1 MRKWIALLLATVLTA
16 VVAVACATASNTATG
31 GGTNVDA
38 NSAGT
43 NSAGTN
49 GVLDK
54 VLARKSLV
62 CGVNGQLPG
71 FSSVDSKGEY
81 AGLDADYCRAIA
93 AALFDDTSK
102 VEFRNLSAQERF
114 PALTAGEIDVLIRNT
129 TWTANRDTALGLE
142 FMPTTFFD
150 GQGMLVTTASG
161 IKDLKG
167 LSGKPICVQSGT
179 TTEQNLTD
187 HFRKLNIPFTPVVF
201 DNEDALYSA
210 FTQGRCQAATS
221 DRSQLTARR
230 KSLPNPNN
238 YMVLKAVIS
247 KEPLGAAVRNND
259 AKWSDAVRW
268 IIYSTFQAEELGITK
283 DSLAQAESSADP
295 EVKRLL
301 GKEGTLGT
309 DMGLPNDFAARVI
322 KTVGNY
328 GEIYDRNIGK
338 PFSLDRGLNNLWIK
352 GGLIY
357 SPPFR

>member
-1 MRKWIALLLATVLTA
+1 MRKWISLLLATVLTA
-16 VVAVACATASNTATG
+16 AVAVACATSSDTATEG
-31 GGTNVDA
+31 GGSSN
-38 NSAGT
+38 AGGK
-43 NSAGTN
+43 S
-49 GVLDK
+49 VLDT
-54 VLARKSLV
+54 VLERKSLV

-71 FSSVDSKGEY
+71 FSFVDSKGEY
-81 AGLDADYCRAIA
+81 SGLDVDYCRAIA
-93 AALFDDTSK
+93 AALFDDPSK

-114 PALTAGEIDVLIRNT
+114 TALAAGEIDVLIRNT
-129 TWTANRDTALGLE
+129 TWTVNRDTSLGLE

-167 LSGKPICVQSGT
+167 LSGKSICVQSGT

-187 HFRKLNIPFTPVVF
+187 SFRKLNIPFTPVVF
-201 DNEDALYSA
+201 DDEDALYSA

-238 YMVLKAVIS
+238 YMVLESVIS
-247 KEPLGAAVRNND
+247 KEPLGAAVRTND
-259 AKWSDAVRW
+259 AKWADAVKW
-268 IIYSTFQAEELGITK
+268 IIYSTFQAEELGLTQA
-283 DSLAQAESSADP
+283 SVAQAESSTDP

-309 DMGLPNDFAARVI
+309 DMGLPNDYVARAI
-322 KTVGNY
+322 KAVGNY

-338 PFSLDRGLNNLWIK
+338 PFDLERGLNKLWK
-352 GGLIY
+352 DGGLIY